1 MNMTITETIAEY
13 HNREAYTS
21 HEENVYAALQEYYE
35 YKQPTTREVRDCK
48 IVSLCTGCQTENLIR
63 AFLES
68 NRVQSVLE
76 TKDAFNSFVSE
87 LMSDVPLPG
96 FVTRLKCLEA
106 FAACEPNKTYAGRW
120 VESSRPGQLVLDIS
134 ESLPN
139 QKVRPLVTYDKNTK
153 QLSIPKQFK
162 LL

>member
-1 MNMTITETIAEY
+1 MTITETIAAY

-21 HEENVYAALQEYYE
+21 REENVHAALQEYYE
-35 YKQPTTREVRDCK
+35 DKQPTTREYRDCK

-68 NRVQSVLE
+68 NGVQSVLE
-76 TKDAFNSFVSE
+76 TKDAFNSFVTE
-87 LMSDVPLPG
+87 LMSDAPLPG
-96 FVTRLKCLEA
+96 FTGKIECLEA
-106 FAACEPNKTYAGRW
+106 FAACEPNKTYSGHW
-120 VESSRPGQLVLDIS
+120 VESSRPDQLVLDIK

-139 QKVRPLVTYDKNTK
+139 TKVRPLISYDKNTK